1 MKHEHDDAKLRT
13 EGGGS
18 GRSADGASSALPQS
32 LADQSRAFTDAAQA
46 IDCGAGGGASEG
58 APFGGEIGNVAEW
71 AARHSRL
78 IEDETLDVLE
88 VVSCSTSEHKVFFRG
103 LDRRAVKCTWPGVYG
118 QIPVPNQGKL
128 DRRNAR
134 PSEYLQRMSLQI
146 EVFGSDLLLEG
157 VNISDKPSMVL
168 FQPAGQPSFVI
179 SQPWYDKRGVASN
192 ERIQSFLTEE
202 GFKEVPGSY
211 FGWFRAED
219 GVVIVDAKPDNF
231 IQTEAGLV
239 PIDLQMAV
247 FSEQEVM
254 DAGLHSMNEA
264 GHLPRIICLNSLPAL
279 HPSSVSIRPDTVHGA
294 VAKRT
299 LE

>member
-1 MKHEHDDAKLRT
+1 MNMVKNVLLLNHEQHEHDDARLRT
-13 EGGGS
+13 EGS
-18 GRSADGASSALPQS
+18 GVGRNADDRSSALPAS
-32 LADQSRAFTDAAQA
+32 LADQSRAFTDAAEA
-46 IDCGAGGGASEG
+46 IDCGAGSGSGEG
-58 APFGGEIGNVAEW
+58 APFGGEIGNVADW

-78 IEDETLDVLE
+78 IGDSTLDVLE
-88 VVSCSTSEHKVFFRG
+88 VISCSTSEHKVFFRER
-103 LDRRAVKCTWPGVYG
+103 DRRVVKSTWPGVYG

-211 FGWFRAED
+211 FGWFRPED

-254 DAGLHSMNEA
+254 EAGLHHLKEA
-264 GHLPRIICLNSLPAL
+264 GNLNKII
-279 HPSSVSIRPDTVHGA
+279 I
-294 VAKRT
+294 
-299 LE
+299 